1 MKSPGTWIVKSLRC
15 PTHHGALVAY
25 CPACRGF
32 TGGKSTSLKKGEAAR
47 RNAKKARKHKEEA
60 R

>member
-1 MKSPGTWIVKSLRC
+1 MTTRLARC
-15 PTHHGALVAY
+15 PAHGIRLVAY

-47 RNAKKARKHKEEA
+47 RNASKARKKRA
-60 R
+60 DG